1 MKKFEKSKIFDEMRQ
16 KARESSKIMTEIELC
31 QMKRALVER
40 EEKYYLLRME
50 EFPDVLEVAKV
61 GFLKFAYYD
70 RYYTK
75 VSLE

>member
-1 MKKFEKSKIFDEMRQ
+1 MKKFEQSKIFDEMRRR
-16 KARESSKIMTEIELC
+16 ARESNKIMTEIELC

-50 EFPDVLEVAKV
+50 EFPDMLEVAKV
-61 GFLKFAYYD
+61 GFLNFAYYD